1 MKFEIHRDKDD
12 DFIMLKN
19 DSRCCICI
27 YKDCSPDDFDAER
40 ACRMIQSMEEL
51 FESLTDSKT
60 LFGSDYR
67 EKWGDFLNRK
77 GRLAKIADFIEHGD
91 KEETIFVGYFSD
103 DIRDT
108 RIKRIPKSEAIRL
121 GLIDKEN

>member
-40 ACRMIQSMEEL
+40 TCRMIEKAPEIEEL
-51 FESLTDSKT
+51 TLKLFELTDPRQSGPYYM
-60 LFGSDYR
+60 FSPI
-67 EKWGDFLNRK
+67 
-77 GRLAKIADFIEHGD
+77 RLAPRPHI
-91 KEETIFVGYFSD
+91 
-103 DIRDT
+103 
-108 RIKRIPKSEAIRL
+108 
-121 GLIDKEN
+121 